1 MSLRLWLRE
10 NAPPWI
16 TALLYV
22 KNTFVVCHWS
32 NRWVGF
38 CIPHLKMVPAQP
50 NTRACA
56 WKLSTDFSSLPKG
69 SLRFHAGLGGWW
81 NSHNSSHVVFP
92 VVRVDSNICV
102 LPVLVKYND
111 RSSSFCKAYYL
122 SGSLGRRVGDIH
134 WCGGVDL
141 GWVVLWVSLSSPVV
155 RCSIAMYMTQGA
167 KLTWSKQLM
176 LIGVAASL

>member
-56 WKLSTDFSSLPKG
+56 WKLSIDFSSLPKG
-69 SLRFHAGLGGWW
+69 SLRFPAGLGGWW

-122 SGSLGRRVGDIH
+122 AGSLGRWVGDIH
-134 WCGGVDL
+134 WCGVDL

-155 RCSIAMYMTQGA
+155 RYGVATYMTQRA